1 MTAPKEP
8 HNPFYFLLLAAS
20 ILFVATA
27 LAYGVV
33 PLLEEQMPPGEQATP
48 RTAFGEALRADG
60 HWWLM
65 YEVAAM
71 TLFALL
77 SMGLDRLRSLQKP
90 PSPGT
95 IPSSQDDSTSP

>member
-33 PLLEEQMPPGEQATP
+33 PLLEEQMQASGQATP
-48 RTAFGEALRADG
+48 HSPFGEALRTNG

-65 YEVAAM
+65 VEVAAM
-71 TLFALL
+71 ALFALL
-77 SMGLDRLRSLQKP
+77 SMGLDRLRTLQQP
-90 PSPGT
+90 PSGG
-95 IPSSQDDSTSP
+95 TSPPSERGDTSP